1 MQEESTQIPGPLDS
15 QLPASQAPPAEIQQD
30 KTTPKTAAVP
40 PSTTHH
46 AACGVVGE
54 TGDHGDLGSNAVDY
68 VGPLRPETV
77 KG

>member
-15 QLPASQAPPAEIQQD
+15 QLPESQAPPAEPQVAL
-30 KTTPKTAAVP
+30 KKAEAVP

-54 TGDHGDLGSNAVDY
+54 TGDHGDLGSNAIDY